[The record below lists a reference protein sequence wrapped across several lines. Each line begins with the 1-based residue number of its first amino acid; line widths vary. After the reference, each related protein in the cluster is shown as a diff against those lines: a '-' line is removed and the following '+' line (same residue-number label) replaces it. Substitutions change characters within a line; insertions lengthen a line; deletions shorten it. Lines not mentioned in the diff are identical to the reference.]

1 MPRSPLKT
9 SHIEQYWRELTDGNF
24 GMRRF
29 MVLAARG
36 FIMEIARRV
45 GLLKPLPLRGP
56 GSQSEPS
63 EPLDLQPGD
72 VVQVRGQAKLRP
84 LLTGTARTAV
94 FPSTVMLPYCG
105 WTFHVKDM
113 VRRIIDDK
121 TGRMLN
127 ISKDCLILDG
137 AVCSGER
144 TPGCWFCPRQIYSF
158 WREAWLR
165 RVEQPN
171 R

>member
-1 MPRSPLKT
+1 
-9 SHIEQYWRELTDGNF
+9 
-24 GMRRF
+24 
-29 MVLAARG
+29 
-36 FIMEIARRV
+36 
-45 GLLKPLPLRGP
+45 
-56 GSQSEPS
+56 
-63 EPLDLQPGD
+63 
-72 VVQVRGQAKLRP
+72 VRGQAKLRHRDGKNRG
-84 LLTGTARTAV
+84 LSFDR
-94 FPSTVMLPYCG
+94 MLPYCG
-105 WTFHVKDM
+105 RTFHVKDR

>member
-1 MPRSPLKT
+1 
-9 SHIEQYWRELTDGNF
+9 
-24 GMRRF
+24 
-29 MVLAARG
+29 
-36 FIMEIARRV
+36 
-45 GLLKPLPLRGP
+45 
-56 GSQSEPS
+56 
-63 EPLDLQPGD
+63 
-72 VVQVRGQAKLRP
+72 
-84 LLTGTARTAV
+84 
-94 FPSTVMLPYCG
+94 MLPYSG
-105 WTFHVKDM
+105 RTFHLKDR

-144 TPGCWFCPRQIYSF
+144 TPGCCFCPRQIYSF